1 MRKSARLSRIST
13 PSDKPLKIPTD
24 EEAAVRIRIVG
35 TRQRSIFQGSQLD
48 RLLLKVWKRS
58 YGNYYADPIDE
69 CDDIENVWIF
79 VTNIV
84 NLEVNFGKSP

>member
-1 MRKSARLSRIST
+1 MKHISGLPNWT
-13 PSDKPLKIPTD
+13 VSIP
-24 EEAAVRIRIVG
+24 
-35 TRQRSIFQGSQLD
+35 
-48 RLLLKVWKRS
+48 WKRS

>member
-1 MRKSARLSRIST
+1 MKHILGLPNWTVS
-13 PSDKPLKIPTD
+13 IP
-24 EEAAVRIRIVG
+24 
-35 TRQRSIFQGSQLD
+35 
-48 RLLLKVWKRS
+48 WKRS

-69 CDDIENVWIF
+69 WDDIENVWIF